1 VIKSIYI
8 ADVPGHQ
15 RRKVVTASVVSGK
28 GIAGDRNYGRSD
40 WPGQNVT
47 FIEVEEIDR
56 YNAEYGQRVEDWEF
70 GRNVV
75 TDGVRLNSLVGK
87 TFNIGSAKFVGIEL
101 CEPCATLG
109 GYLAN
114 ESITSSQCVK
124 GLAHRA
130 GLRADVIEDGSIEE
144 GMSLIVHDTH
154 E

>member
-1 VIKSIYI
+1 MIVNIYI
-8 ADVPGHQ
+8 ADEPGHR
-15 RRKVVTASVVSGK
+15 RRKVGTADVVTGN

-47 FIEVEEIDR
+47 FIETEEIEN
-56 YNAEYGQRVEDWEF
+56 YNANHRQRVAEWEF

-75 TDGVRLNSLVGK
+75 TQSVRLNALVGK
-87 TFNIGSAKFVGIEL
+87 TFTIGSARFRGIEL

-114 ESITSSQCVK
+114 DSISARECVK
-124 GLAHRA
+124 ALAHKS
-130 GLRADVIEDGSIEE
+130 GLRADVIQDGTIEA
-144 GMSLIVHDTH
+144 GMSLSVDSQF